1 MSHEPEEEE
10 EEKSPEEVQLEAE
23 IRAIELDISLMDLRR
38 ELEERRSIPPSQAQ
52 EELLERWEEGIRK
65 LKEEKEEAERYHL
78 NTDQDRA
85 DERALKAEF
94 RQAQQSVAL
103 LRERVQRLEALRAQ
117 A

>member
-38 ELEERRSIPPSQAQ
+38 ELEAQ

>member
-38 ELEERRSIPPSQAQ
+38 ELEAQ

-94 RQAQQSVAL
+94 RQASCLYWNSCKRTFATQKNPLSLQKMLPKVA
-103 LRERVQRLEALRAQ
+103 
-117 A
+117 

>member
-38 ELEERRSIPPSQAQ
+38 ELEAQ

-78 NTDQDRA
+78 NTDQA
-85 DERALKAEF
+85 SMKAP
-94 RQAQQSVAL
+94 L
-103 LRERVQRLEALRAQ
+103 HH
-117 A
+117 

>member
-38 ELEERRSIPPSQAQ
+38 ELEAQ
-52 EELLERWEEGIRK
+52 EELLERWEAWCLRLGRMAQVVEEGIRK

-78 NTDQDRA
+78 NTDQA
-85 DERALKAEF
+85 SMKAP
-94 RQAQQSVAL
+94 L
-103 LRERVQRLEALRAQ
+103 HH
-117 A
+117 

>member
-38 ELEERRSIPPSQAQ
+38 ELEAQ

-78 NTDQDRA
+78 NTDQ
-85 DERALKAEF
+85 
-94 RQAQQSVAL
+94 AQQSVAL